1 MIPKNR
7 PPVHPGEILKEEYL
21 KPLHLSQ
28 QKLAKDLGINR
39 VRVNEIV
46 RGKRSITP
54 DMAFRLA
61 KYFNTTPDFWL
72 NLQKNFDMWR
82 VLKTHK
88 DEYEK
93 IRSIA

>member
-46 RGKRSITP
+46 RCKRSITP

-72 NLQKNFDMWR
+72 NLQKNFDMWH

-88 DEYEK
+88 EEYEK